1 MHDLIPH
8 QLHLTRP
15 QMTKMMKGQGIN
27 IPHSQM
33 GSDKGDAVIML
44 HPQNARKLLTAYKK
58 GKGMRLTMSPAEMH
72 HSMTHGRGI
81 NIGKAFKKL
90 GRDIKSG
97 AEKAIKVVDKE
108 VIRPAGK
115 ALGSKEAID
124 VYKQIGKHAIEQGLP
139 ALTTLGSMALGDP
152 TGMSGAMVGNIGSQ
166 YASKAYSD
174 KVGAGLYGGAMTN
187 PADARK
193 QYMAIIRSMRGMSEA
208 EKAKIK
214 GSGFFKTLKK
224 WTGIGKTQFLGEAKK
239 MGKQAIKT
247 GAMAVGEA
255 VGAYTGN
262 PVAGVMLGQALG
274 KAGDKA
280 VDSIQPSKGKLGIK
294 FDPKAGLRSLK
305 DDAKMYAV
313 EAMDRQIDKLPPEM
327 RNVAQDA
334 LAGKY
339 PDAQS
344 LIYDVS
350 QKELARRQ
358 QMDMY
363 GSGMMKRGR
372 GRPRKNVMGAGAP
385 QSRAY
390 QMAMK
395 NNYDGLQLTNI
406 TDDNSPISDYSVN
419 PNVMPSS
426 SEMTLSPYQSPSAPA
441 MNPFIPT
448 RYTQMGGTQSGYGG
462 RGLYGGG
469 LF

>member
-33 GSDKGDAVIML
+33 GSDKGDVVIML

-58 GKGMRLTMSPAEMH
+58 GKGMRLTMSPAEMQ
-72 HSMTHGRGI
+72 HSMTHGRG
-81 NIGKAFKKL
+81 IGKAFKKL
-90 GRDIKSG
+90 GRDIKRG
-97 AEKAIKVVDKE
+97 AEKLGKDIKKE
-108 VIRPAGK
+108 VIDPAGK
-115 ALGSKEAID
+115 ALTSKDAMS
-124 VYKQIGKHAIEQGLP
+124 VYKTIGKHAIEQGIP

-152 TGMSGAMVGNIGSQ
+152 TGMSGAMIGNIGQQ
-166 YASKAYSD
+166 YASDAYS
-174 KVGAGLYGGAMTN
+174 KQVGSGLYGGATLD
-187 PADARK
+187 PAMARK
-193 QYMAIIRSMRGMSEA
+193 KYMEVIRSMRGMSEA

-239 MGKQAIKT
+239 MGKEALKV
-247 GAMAVGEA
+247 GSMAVGEA

-262 PVAGVMLGQALG
+262 PVAGAMLGASLE
-274 KAGDKA
+274 KAGSKM

-294 FDPKAGLRSLK
+294 FDPKSGLRSLK

-313 EAMDRQIDKLPPEM
+313 EAMDREIDRLPPEM
-327 RNVAQDA
+327 RGVAQDA

-344 LIYDVS
+344 LIYDVAQS
-350 QKELARRQ
+350 EMDRRKAK
-358 QMDMY
+358 Y
-363 GSGMMKRGR
+363 GMGMEKRPR
-372 GRPRKNVMGAGAP
+372 GRPRKNVMGAGAS
-385 QSRAY
+385 QSKAY

-395 NNYDGLQLTNI
+395 ANYDGLQLSNI
-406 TDDNSPISDYSVN
+406 VEDNAPVSQFRTN

-426 SEMTLSPYQSPSAPA
+426 SEMTLSPYQSVNSPA

-462 RGLYGGG
+462 RGLY
-469 LF
+469 